1 MKFKDLNSGDW
12 FKSEQRF
19 VLFRLNDPFIKMDR
33 IEDKWGSAWNAV
45 SVLGVPEEFNDN
57 EDVEPIT
64 KLPLPQEEGLI
75 DYRDPFR

>member
-19 VLFRLNDPFIKMDR
+19 VLFFLSHGQSFMKMDR

-45 SVLGVPEEFNDN
+45 SILGIPEEFNDDEDIEKIEN
-57 EDVEPIT
+57 EKIC
-64 KLPLPQEEGLI
+64 G
-75 DYRDPFR
+75 